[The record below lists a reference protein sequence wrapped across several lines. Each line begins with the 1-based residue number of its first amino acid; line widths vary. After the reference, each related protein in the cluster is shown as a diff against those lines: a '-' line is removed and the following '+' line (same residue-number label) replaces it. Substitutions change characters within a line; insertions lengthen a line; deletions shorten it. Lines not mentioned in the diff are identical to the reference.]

1 MALAGL
7 IGAPFIW
14 LSALQT
20 GYTLAY
26 QACDSQSRYWVTV
39 PTAVALAGVIVTLA
53 ITFHGTRRARQ
64 SFEPQPFLAW
74 LGFGLAALMT
84 VVLIASLIAPLLLR
98 PCD

>member
-1 MALAGL
+1 MAFAGL

-39 PTAVALAGVIVTLA
+39 PTALALAAVIVTFG
-53 ITFHGTRRARQ
+53 ITFYGTRRSRQ
-64 SFEPQPFLAW
+64 SLEPQPFLAW
-74 LGFGLAALMT
+74 LGFGLAGLM
-84 VVLIASLIAPLLLR
+84 VLVLSASLIAPLLLR